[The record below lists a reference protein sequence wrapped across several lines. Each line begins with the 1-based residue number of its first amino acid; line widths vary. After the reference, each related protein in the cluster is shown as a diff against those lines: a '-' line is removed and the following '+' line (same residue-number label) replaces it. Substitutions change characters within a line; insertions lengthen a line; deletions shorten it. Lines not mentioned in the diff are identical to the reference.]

1 MEKEENLLNDLQLS
15 EAEKKSVRI
24 GSGVELKGNGDA
36 APLKAFGKLLSERS
50 IRPEVI
56 EHALDWDGY
65 GAQYAESN
73 VRT

>member
-1 MEKEENLLNDLQLS
+1 M
-15 EAEKKSVRI
+15 
-24 GSGVELKGNGDA
+24 ELKGNGDA

>member
-36 APLKAFGKLLSERS
+36 APLKAFGT
-50 IRPEVI
+50 
-56 EHALDWDGY
+56 
-65 GAQYAESN
+65 SN
-73 VRT
+73 SQRGVSVLK